1 MEYWYFPK
9 EVESYPLG
17 INAENKF
24 DIQMF
29 RVLIMGNQ
37 GGKPWKCLQSEV
49 GVVPLLEE
57 WKRIGKGITLG
68 RRIYMSLRVR
78 GKKEI
83 SNKKYL
89 FYTKIKQISEDFIIL
104 SWHSKNVYINQRTW
118 ISSLT
123 TEEDTHELRNLIHYQ
138 TPPFLHTTVNAG
150 LEKCKPFLKL
160 TKDRRQYLY

>member
-29 RVLIMGNQ
+29 RVLVMGNQ

-78 GKKEI
+78 GKKEM

-89 FYTKIKQISEDFIIL
+89 FYTKIKLKYQKTSL
-104 SWHSKNVYINQRTW
+104 SSHDTQRMYT
-118 ISSLT
+118 
-123 TEEDTHELRNLIHYQ
+123 LIKEPEFH
-138 TPPFLHTTVNAG
+138 H
-150 LEKCKPFLKL
+150 
-160 TKDRRQYLY
+160 